1 VNGLL
6 QTSMSVLLIFRA
18 ETYADRVA
26 CCPLVS
32 HGEYAPRALI
42 RLRKNG
48 TDRQRDGQTDA
59 RPLHYASVL
68 TRDVM
73 LTDLDVAGS
82 NERRFAFEVSRV
94 DDADLPG
101 VEDELSQVDFAA
113 IDGVQKGRAAGGQ
126 ALAVVRVIDLEL
138 GL

>member
-1 VNGLL
+1 
-6 QTSMSVLLIFRA
+6 
-18 ETYADRVA
+18 
-26 CCPLVS
+26 
-32 HGEYAPRALI
+32 
-42 RLRKNG
+42 
-48 TDRQRDGQTDA
+48 
-59 RPLHYASVL
+59 
-68 TRDVM
+68 M